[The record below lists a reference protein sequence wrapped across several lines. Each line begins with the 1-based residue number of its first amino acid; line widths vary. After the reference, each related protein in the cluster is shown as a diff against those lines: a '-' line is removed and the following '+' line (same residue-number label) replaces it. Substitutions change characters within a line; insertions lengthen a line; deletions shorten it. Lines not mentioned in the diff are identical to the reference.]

1 MGIKKSEFKTD
12 IISTEGGSPA
22 PQPFYWDKKKKKIL
36 DMIINPEK
44 DCTIKEI
51 AEQLNMTPWKVS
63 RFIRDKEFQSRYMDI
78 VEANNA
84 QLLGEN
90 KRLIQELM
98 RQLREEL
105 KYKITKLDPDK
116 LLKEYRLLLEGL
128 SAPAKESAGPKI
140 QQNIINPQMIS
151 EKVLKKIEDAVL
163 KEQGFE
169 PIEATFEEIKEARDG
184 KSKPKK
190 STDN

>member
-12 IISTEGGSPA
+12 VITIEGEPA
-22 PQPFYWDKKKKKIL
+22 PQPLYWDKNKKKIL
-36 DMIINPEK
+36 DMIVGK

-51 AEQLNMTPWKVS
+51 AEELNMTPWKVS

-105 KYKITKLDPDK
+105 KYKITQLDPDK

-128 SAPAKESAGPKI
+128 SGPVKETTSAPKF

>member
-12 IISTEGGSPA
+12 VITTEGEPA
-22 PQPFYWDKKKKKIL
+22 PQPLYWDKNKKKIL
-36 DMIINPEK
+36 DMIVGK

-51 AEQLNMTPWKVS
+51 AEELNMTPWKVS

-105 KYKITKLDPDK
+105 KYKITQLDPDK

-128 SAPAKESAGPKI
+128 SGPVKETTSAPKF